1 MSDARIPR
9 RRVLQGGAVLAGG
22 ATLGAA
28 AALAATSQEPAAA
41 APVTGGDTV
50 PFRGVHQAGV
60 TTPQQAHTWFVALDL
75 KDDAGRDGLARLL
88 RIWTDDIE
96 RLTSGRAPLGDQER
110 ELATVPARLTVTVGI
125 GATGLARAGFQ
136 DRRPASLGP
145 LPAFP
150 VDRFEPGWGEAD
162 LLLQVGADDV
172 LTVSHA
178 VRTLTR
184 DARPFAT
191 TTWVQ
196 RGFVRSRG
204 AVPEGQTPRNL
215 LGQIDGSIQPAADKV
230 AATVWVG
237 EGPEWFHGGTML
249 VLRRIRL
256 DLDRWEALGRVDRDL
271 VLGRRLS
278 DGAPLTGGGEKTPA
292 DLDATDQWGLP
303 VVPDFAH
310 IRQARARSDDELMLR
325 RGYSYDDT
333 SGDRQD
339 AGLVFAAYVADVDRQ
354 FVPVQRRL
362 AENDLM
368 NRWTTPVGSAVFAI
382 LPGTGDGPDGWLGR
396 SLLA

>member
-1 MSDARIPR
+1 MDRPTR
-9 RRVLQGGAVLAGG
+9 RRVLLGGAALAGG
-22 ATLGAA
+22 AAA
-28 AALAATSQEPAAA
+28 AVVASAAVRADDDV
-41 APVTGGDTV
+41 APVLHGAETV
-50 PFRGVHQAGV
+50 PFRGMHQAGI
-60 TTPQQAHTWFVALDL
+60 TTPAQAHTWFVALDL
-75 KDDAGRDGLARLL
+75 IDGTDREGLGRLL
-88 RIWTDDIE
+88 RLWTDDAE
-96 RLTSGRAPLGDQER
+96 RLTAGAPPLADQER
-110 ELATVPARLTVTVGI
+110 ELAAVPARLTVTVGV
-125 GATGLARAGFQ
+125 GSTLFDKAGLAAL
-136 DRRPASLGP
+136 RPPSLAP
-145 LPAFP
+145 LPPFAI
-150 VDRFEPGWGEAD
+150 DRFEPGWGEAD

>member
-1 MSDARIPR
+1 MGTTHLSR
-9 RRVLQGGAVLAGG
+9 RRLLQGGAVLAGG

-28 AALAATSQEPAAA
+28 VAVAMTDDTVAAAT
-41 APVTGGDTV
+41 VTGGDTV
-50 PFRGVHQAGV
+50 PFRGPHQAGV

-75 KDDAGRDGLARLL
+75 IEGADVDRLGRLL

-96 RLTSGRAPLGDQER
+96 RLTQGRAPLGDQER
-110 ELATVPARLTVTVGI
+110 ELATVPARLTVTVGV
-125 GATGLARAGFQ
+125 GATALQRVGLAG
-136 DRRPASLGP
+136 RRPPSLGP
-145 LPAFP
+145 LPAFSI
-150 VDRFEPGWGEAD
+150 DRLEPGWGEAD

-178 VRTLTR
+178 VRVLTR
-184 DARPFAT
+184 DARPFASPA
-191 TTWVQ
+191 WVQ

-204 AVPEGQTPRNL
+204 SVPEGTTPRNL

-230 AATVWVG
+230 AAAVWAE
-237 EGPEWFHGGTML
+237 EGPEWFRGGTML

-256 DLDRWEALGRVDRDL
+256 DLDRWESLGRVDRDL
-271 VLGRRLS
+271 VLGRRLT
-278 DGAPLTGGGEKTPA
+278 DGSPLTGGGEKTPA
-292 DLDATDQWGLP
+292 DLEAVDDWGLA
-303 VVPDFAH
+303 VIPDFAH
-310 IRQARARSDDELMLR
+310 IRQAKARSDDELMLR
-325 RGYSYDDT
+325 RGCSYDDT
-333 SGDRQD
+333 SGSHQD
-339 AGLVFAAYVADVDRQ
+339 AGLLFAAYVADVDRQ

-382 LPGTGDGPDGWLGR
+382 LPGTGSDPEAWLGR

>member
-1 MSDARIPR
+1 MEDARISR
-9 RRVLQGGAVLAGG
+9 RRLLQGGAVLAGG

-28 AALAATSQEPAAA
+28 VAVAATSDEPAAA
-41 APVTGGDTV
+41 AVVTGGDTL
-50 PFRGVHQAGV
+50 PFRGDHQAGV

-75 KDDAGRDGLARLL
+75 REEADVDALRRLL

-96 RLTSGRAPLGDQER
+96 RLMAGRAPLGDQEK
-110 ELATVPARLTVTVGI
+110 ELATVPARLTVTVGV
-125 GATGLARAGFQ
+125 GATALTRVGLE
-136 DRRPASLGP
+136 DRRPSSLGP
-145 LPAFP
+145 LPAFS

-178 VRTLTR
+178 VRVLTR
-184 DARPFAT
+184 DARPFAS

-204 AVPEGQTPRNL
+204 AVPEGETPRNL
-215 LGQIDGSIQPAADKV
+215 LGQIDGSIQPAPDKV
-230 AATVWVG
+230 EATVWVDD
-237 EGPEWFHGGTML
+237 GPDWFRGGTML

-256 DLDRWEALGRVDRDL
+256 DLDRWESLGRVDRDL

-278 DGAPLTGGGEKTPA
+278 DGSPLTGDGEKTPA
-292 DLDATDQWGLP
+292 ELDAVDSWGLP

-310 IRQARARSDDELMLR
+310 IRQAKARNDDELMLR
-325 RGYSYDDT
+325 RGCSYDDT
-333 SGDRQD
+333 TGSRQD
-339 AGLVFAAYVADVDRQ
+339 AGLLFAAYVADVDRQ

-362 AENDLM
+362 ADNDLM

-382 LPGTGDGPDGWLGR
+382 LPGTGSDPGAWLGQ

>member
-1 MSDARIPR
+1 MDDARISR
-9 RRVLQGGAVLAGG
+9 RRLLQGGAVLAGG

-28 AALAATSQEPAAA
+28 VAVAATSDEPTAAA
-41 APVTGGDTV
+41 VTGGGTTA
-50 PFRGVHQAGV
+50 FRGEHQAGV

-75 KDDAGRDGLARLL
+75 REAATTDSLARLL

-96 RLTSGRAPLGDQER
+96 RLMSGRAPLGDQER
-110 ELATVPARLTVTVGI
+110 ELATVPARLTVTVGV
-125 GATGLARAGFQ
+125 GATGLARVGMAA
-136 DRRPASLGP
+136 RRPSSLGP
-145 LPAFP
+145 LPAFE

-178 VRTLTR
+178 VRVLTR
-184 DARPFAT
+184 DARPFART
-191 TTWVQ
+191 VWVQ

-204 AVPEGQTPRNL
+204 AVPEGETPRNL

-230 AATVWVG
+230 AATVWAD
-237 EGPEWFHGGTML
+237 GPDWFRGGTML

-271 VLGRRLS
+271 VLGRRLT
-278 DGAPLTGGGEKTPA
+278 DGSPLTGGNEKSPA
-292 DLDATDQWGLP
+292 DLEAVDAFGLP

-310 IRQARARSDDELMLR
+310 IRQAKARSDDELMLR
-325 RGYSYDDT
+325 RGCSYDDT
-333 SGDRQD
+333 TGMRQD
-339 AGLVFAAYVADVDRQ
+339 AGLIFAAFVADVDRQ

-368 NRWTTPVGSAVFAI
+368 NRWTTPVGSSVFAI
-382 LPGTGDGPDGWLGR
+382 LPGTGDSPGAWLGQ

>member
-1 MSDARIPR
+1 MSDERITR

-28 AALAATSQEPAAA
+28 VAVVATADQPAAA
-41 APVTGGDTV
+41 TVTGGESIA
-50 PFRGVHQAGV
+50 FRGIHQAGV

-75 KDDAGRDGLARLL
+75 RPDATRDSLGRLL

-96 RLTSGRAPLGDQER
+96 RLASGRAPLGDQER
-110 ELATVPARLTVTVGI
+110 ELATVPARLTATVGI
-125 GATGLARAGFQ
+125 GATGLARVGLQ
-136 DRRPASLGP
+136 DRRPSSLGP
-145 LPAFP
+145 LPAFD

-191 TTWVQ
+191 VAWVQ

-230 AATVWVG
+230 AATVWSND
-237 EGPEWFHGGTML
+237 GPDWFRGGTML

-256 DLDRWEALGRVDRDL
+256 DLDRWEALGRADRDL
-271 VLGRRLS
+271 VLGRRLD

-292 DLDATDQWGLP
+292 DLEAADPWGLP

-310 IRQARARSDDELMLR
+310 IRQARARTDDELMLR
-325 RGYSYDDT
+325 RGCSYDDT

-339 AGLVFAAYVADVDRQ
+339 AGLIFAAYVADVDRQ

-362 AENDLM
+362 ATNDLM

-382 LPGTGDGPDGWLGR
+382 LPGTGTGPDGWLGQ

>member
-1 MSDARIPR
+1 MSDTRIAR

-41 APVTGGDTV
+41 PPVTGGGTV

-60 TTPQQAHTWFVALDL
+60 TTPQQAHAWFVALDL
-75 KDDAGRDGLARLL
+75 RDDADRDGLARLL

-110 ELATVPARLTVTVGI
+110 ELATVPARATVTVGI
-125 GATGLARAGFQ
+125 GASGLARVGLQ
-136 DRRPASLGP
+136 DRRPPSLGP
-145 LPAFP
+145 LPAFA
-150 VDRFEPGWGEAD
+150 VDRFEPGWGEGD
-162 LLLQVGADDV
+162 LLLQVCADDV

-191 TTWVQ
+191 TAWVQ

-230 AATVWVG
+230 AATVWVDD
-237 EGPEWFHGGTML
+237 GPEWLHGGTML

-256 DLDRWEALGRVDRDL
+256 DLDRWEALGRADRDL

-278 DGAPLTGGGEKTPA
+278 DGAPLTGGAEKTPA
-292 DLDATDQWGLP
+292 DLEATDQWGLP

-333 SGDRQD
+333 SGARQD

-362 AENDLM
+362 ASNDLM
-368 NRWTTPVGSAVFAI
+368 NRWTTPVGSAVFAV

-396 SLLA
+396 TLLA

>member
-1 MSDARIPR
+1 MVDARISR
-9 RRVLQGGAVLAGG
+9 RRLLQGGAVLAGG

-28 AALAATSQEPAAA
+28 VAVAATADEPAAA
-41 APVTGGDTV
+41 CDHS
-50 PFRGVHQAGV
+50 RGAHQAGV

-75 KDDAGRDGLARLL
+75 REESDVDSLRRLL

-96 RLTSGRAPLGDQER
+96 RLMSGRAPLGDQER
-110 ELATVPARLTVTVGI
+110 ELATVPARLTVTVGL
-125 GATGLARAGFQ
+125 GASALTRVGLE
-136 DRRPASLGP
+136 DRRPSSLGP
-145 LPAFP
+145 LPAFS
-150 VDRFEPGWGEAD
+150 VDRFEPGWGDAD

-178 VRTLTR
+178 FRVLTR
-184 DARPFAT
+184 DARPFART
-191 TTWVQ
+191 AWVQ

-204 AVPEGQTPRNL
+204 AVPEGETPRNL

-230 AATVWVG
+230 EATVWVD
-237 EGPEWFHGGTML
+237 EGPDWFRGGTML

-256 DLDRWEALGRVDRDL
+256 DLDRWESLGRVDRDL
-271 VLGRRLS
+271 VLGRRLT

-292 DLDATDQWGLP
+292 DLEAVDSWGLA

-310 IRQARARSDDELMLR
+310 IRQAKARSDDELMLR
-325 RGYSYDDT
+325 RGCSYDDT
-333 SGDRQD
+333 TGSGQD
-339 AGLVFAAYVADVDRQ
+339 AGLLFAAYVADVDRQ

-382 LPGTGDGPDGWLGR
+382 LPGTGGDPGAWLGQ